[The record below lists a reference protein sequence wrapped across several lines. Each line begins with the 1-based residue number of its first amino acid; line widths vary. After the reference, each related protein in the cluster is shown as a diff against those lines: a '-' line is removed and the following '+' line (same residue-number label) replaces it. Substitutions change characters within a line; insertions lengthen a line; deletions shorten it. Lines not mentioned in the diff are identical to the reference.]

1 MALLGLAG
9 QGSSPDEV
17 APLARMMRV
26 LWATNS
32 TSAVI
37 QDLMDYLLYPPMAVT
52 VEATDLEGGV
62 MSGDLDD
69 AVCM

>member
-17 APLARMMRV
+17 APLAHMMCES
-26 LWATNS
+26 WATNS

-37 QDLMDYLLYPPMAVT
+37 QDLMDYPLYPPMAVI

-69 AVCM
+69 VVCM